1 MGTECPDIAS
11 CTNYDGYYNCE
22 CPDGYDMNEKDFICE
37 DVNECRTKT
46 HRCDKNAICGNTVGS
61 YVCDC
66 KEDGNWYGDGFDC
79 YYHDPCWNSIGIH

>member
-1 MGTECPDIAS
+1 
-11 CTNYDGYYNCE
+11 
-22 CPDGYDMNEKDFICE
+22 MNEKDFVCE

-66 KEDGNWYGDGFDC
+66 KEGGNWYGDGFDC
-79 YYHDPCWNSIGIH
+79 YYHDPCWNSIGIHGPKNQFFSPQVILDLAQSMNPLKSL